1 MAKKKVTNKNL
12 KEVEKE
18 DAKKKDFKV
27 REGQEDSSIR
37 ADQEKLN
44 EDAYPRPGAE
54 DKQYKKQPEFTEM
67 KSNKSKEA

>member
-27 REGQEDSSIR
+27 REGQEDSSRR
-37 ADQEKLN
+37 ADNENPN
-44 EDAYPRPGAE
+44 EDAYPCPGGE
-54 DKQYKKQPEFTEM
+54 DKQYKKQSEFIEM